1 MKNVR
6 SSFKQRYFKKQSVR
20 NFKKF
25 LSDCLAS
32 YILLSFTIWAH
43 SIHHYKKTSYLVV
56 YLYIV
61 YINIYIY
68 IYGIVLTTAF
78 TVKFVM
84 AHNFILLQLSPFD
97 LRVNREGWLCI
108 YVFIWYLYVFIYIF
122 IWHVETDKKIFC
134 NLLFWSAWSTLV
146 TLCPFIRQPFWKFTL
161 RVRVWTLLQ
170 MLNTP
175 ATTFTNDSWTVATF
189 MTLFFCEK
197 VIILY
202 NCRLTRG
209 ILSHNC

>member
-1 MKNVR
+1 MFGKLHIAIFYYMSTFNSPLQKDVV
-6 SSFKQRYFKKQSVR
+6 SSCVFVY
-20 NFKKF
+20 
-25 LSDCLAS
+25 
-32 YILLSFTIWAH
+32 
-43 SIHHYKKTSYLVV
+43 SIYKY
-56 YLYIV
+56 
-61 YINIYIY
+61 IYIY

-146 TLCPFIRQPFWKFTL
+146 TLCPFIRQPFWNSPSGYVSGRYCKCSIRL
-161 RVRVWTLLQ
+161 RQLLL
-170 MLNTP
+170 MIPEL
-175 ATTFTNDSWTVATF
+175 
-189 MTLFFCEK
+189 
-197 VIILY
+197 
-202 NCRLTRG
+202 
-209 ILSHNC
+209 